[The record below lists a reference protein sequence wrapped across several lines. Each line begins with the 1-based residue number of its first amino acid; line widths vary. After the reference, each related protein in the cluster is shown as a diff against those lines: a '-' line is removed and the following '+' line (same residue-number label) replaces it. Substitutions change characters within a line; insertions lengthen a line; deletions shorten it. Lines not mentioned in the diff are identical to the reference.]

1 MPPVCNQRQIMQQ
14 ACRRRFFLV
23 FIIWRMQQIRH
34 EYWVHP
40 INELRFKKGEF
51 YTLYPDLR
59 HFPHKFFNMYR
70 MTVAKLDTLLEKV
83 DPVLRRQW
91 TNMRE
96 PISPEQKLVI
106 TLR

>member
-1 MPPVCNQRQIMQQ
+1 MPPVHNRPQIMQQ
-14 ACRRRFFLV
+14 NYRRRFFLV
-23 FIIWRMQQIRH
+23 FLIWRMQQIRR

-40 INELRFKKGEF
+40 INELRFEKGEF

-59 HFPHKFFNMYR
+59 HFPNKFFNMYH
-70 MTVAKLDTLLEKV
+70 MTVAKFDTLLEKV
-83 DPVLRRQW
+83 EPVLRRQW